1 MFHRRSR
8 SRLDNI
14 SHKKEQSKFFYFVT
28 SCLLLLLVALFVYQK
43 IEQAKLLAAEKKA
56 LTKVLKMYAPI
67 QSSVAVIN
75 KSGQSFIVGSTK
87 PFNAASTTK
96 IILAACLLHE
106 VELGNKSLSAQ
117 AGDYPVSFQLQE
129 MVNQSNNDSWHA
141 LTNYIGLQN
150 LSDYAQS
157 IGIHYD
163 VANNSITT
171 TDEALFLQ
179 KLYTGELLN
188 SQDTKLLLSYMQ
200 HTNDETLIPAVV
212 SSDVTV
218 YHKYGWL
225 DSYLHDAAILVYH
238 NKPFILVIYTNG
250 NKSTY
255 SKQVQLIQQVT
266 KMMLQYEFGID

>member
-1 MFHRRSR
+1 MFSRRPH
-8 SRLDNI
+8 SRLHQ
-14 SHKKEQSKFFYFVT
+14 SPHKKEQNRLYSFIIF
-28 SCLLLLLVALFVYQK
+28 CLLIFMIAFFIYQK
-43 IEQAKLLAAEKKA
+43 IEQVKILAAEKKT
-56 LTKVLKMYAPI
+56 LTKVLKSYYPI

-75 KSGQSFIVGSTK
+75 KTGQSFIVGSTK

-106 VELGNKSLSAQ
+106 VELGDKSLSAQ
-117 AGDYPVSFQLQE
+117 AGDYPVSFQLQA

-141 LTNYIGLQN
+141 LTNYVGLQN
-150 LSDYAQS
+150 LSDYAES

-200 HTNDETLIPAVV
+200 HTNDETLIPAAV

-255 SKQVQLIQQVT
+255 SKQVELIHQVT
-266 KMMLQYEFGID
+266 KTMLQYEFGID